1 MGNKA
6 TFPRRFRKR
15 VKRRVLILD
24 ECERAGKLRRGAFV
38 GGFWVDQGHRAEA
51 GRKGERR
58 LRWRVSASEVAGR
71 METFGTASR
80 TKDLRADGI
89 TERHKGRK
97 EAMTLPR
104 FLMKHLGSAR
114 KPREA
119 ENFPG

>member
-24 ECERAGKLRRGAFV
+24 ECERVEKLKRGACV
-38 GGFWVDQGHRAEA
+38 GGFWVDQGHQAEA
-51 GRKGERR
+51 GRLGERR

-71 METFGTASR
+71 METFETASG
-80 TKDLRADGI
+80 TKDLRADGR
-89 TERHKGRK
+89 TERHTGRK
-97 EAMTLPR
+97 EAITLPR
-104 FLMKHLGSAR
+104 FEMKHLGSAR

-119 ENFPG
+119 ENVSG